1 MSKDTEIDTDDGI
14 ETQQVTLQESAEQA
28 FDKLSGV
35 EQPDKALAVPK
46 EPAAPAFELPPYT
59 KMWSEAARNAL
70 QAVGGIQHNKGHI
83 EPILKQIEESNQYTT
98 KRDQEF
104 AEYRKNIDP
113 VYQVLQPLE
122 QAYRM
127 QGMSLHQGVAQMVE
141 GAKFVASDPDQAFP
155 YFADMYRPRNPAE
168 AVQAIATKWGVD
180 LGQLAQEQPYID
192 PTIQA
197 LLNPLQQKLAAF
209 EQQTQQQQWQQQEQ
223 ARMQEEA
230 TQKAIVEKLASLEV
244 QQDESGN
251 LRFPHLAKVFDD
263 ILLLA
268 NTGRYQTIEDAYDRA
283 VLMNPDLSQS
293 VVKSAEAK
301 AIQEAKAQS
310 ERIQKEAQANRSA
323 GGKGRKSEAPK
334 EQSLQK
340 SLEAAYDEV
349 YGSDK

>member
-1 MSKDTEIDTDDGI
+1 MSKDTEIDADDGI
-14 ETQQVTLQESAEQA
+14 ETQQVTLQESAE
-28 FDKLSGV
+28 
-35 EQPDKALAVPK
+35 KAYEELEKGEVAEKVLAAPK
-46 EPAAPAFELPPYT
+46 EVAAAFELPAYT

-113 VYQVLQPLE
+113 VYQIVQPLE
-122 QAYRM
+122 SAYIR
-127 QGMSLHQGVAQMVE
+127 QGMSLQQGLAQMVD
-141 GAKFVASDPDQAFP
+141 GAKFVASDPDRAFP
-155 YFADMYRPRNPAE
+155 HFAEIYIPHKPAE
-168 AVQAIATKWGVD
+168 VIQEIANRWKVD

-244 QQDESGN
+244 QQDESGT

-301 AIQEAKAQS
+301 AIQEAQAKS
-310 ERIQKEAQANRSA
+310 ERVQKEAQANRSV
-323 GGKGRKSEAPK
+323 GGKGRKSEALK
-334 EQSLQK
+334 GQTLQD
-340 SLEAAYDEV
+340 SLESAYEKV